1 LFLLARNSFA
11 RVYIWSYD
19 FIYEETMAATLTSI
33 RLDKELADEAAEEL
47 GVKTRTE
54 AVQKALEEVVALKRF
69 KKLMLDYGGKG
80 SFSGLD
86 E

>member
-1 LFLLARNSFA
+1 
-11 RVYIWSYD
+11 
-19 FIYEETMAATLTSI
+19 MAATLTSI

-54 AVQKALEEVVALKRF
+54 AVQKALEEVVALRRF
-69 KKLMLDYGGKG
+69 KKLMIEYGGKG